1 MSIDHVMRLCKMILT
16 KTQNLVKRG
25 YVSLH
30 DKNDKNVPSNQIS
43 YLGKTGISE
52 RISPYGLYA
61 NLPKNTQVLLFS
73 VSGDE
78 ANLAHIGY
86 SQEKRFKEILGD
98 KDGRVIV
105 GNPETQSYVLFDEE
119 GNIEID
125 AKGKL
130 IINVSGDAEIKANDV
145 KIDAAK
151 VDLGVGGKKIA
162 LDGDSVVSNK
172 VVATGVNTS
181 L

>member
-1 MSIDHVMRLCKMILT
+1 MSIDHVMRICKMILT

-25 YVSLH
+25 YVSLL
-30 DKNDKNVPSNQIS
+30 DQDDKNVPHNQVS

-61 NLPKNTQVLLFS
+61 NLPKDTQVLLFS
-73 VSGDE
+73 VCGDE

-86 SQEKRFKEILGD
+86 SQDKRFKNLKNGEVL
-98 KDGRVIV
+98 V
-105 GNPETQSYVLFDEE
+105 GNPQTQSYVKFDAD
-119 GNIEID
+119 GNIEVE

-130 IINVSGDAEIKANDV
+130 IINVSGDAEIKANNV

-151 VDLGVGGKKIA
+151 VDLGVGGKAIA
-162 LDGDSVVSNK
+162 RQGDSITTGGTI
-172 VVATGVNTS
+172 VATSVNTS